1 MHSES
6 YTIYIPFCSVDGHAI
21 CPPGSCVPKKK
32 FPVLIVA
39 LVALAVVVVVVIVAV
54 LIFIFVFRKKKTSK
68 HVEGTYI
75 DSCSDQQT
83 TICNRYFINL

>member
-1 MHSES
+1 MQNPIQSIS
-6 YTIYIPFCSVDGHAI
+6 FCSVDGRAI

-39 LVALAVVVVVVIVAV
+39 LVALAVVVVVIVVV
-54 LIFIFVFRKKKTSK
+54 LIFIFVFRKKKTSN

-83 TICNRYFINL
+83 TICNHSFRVNL